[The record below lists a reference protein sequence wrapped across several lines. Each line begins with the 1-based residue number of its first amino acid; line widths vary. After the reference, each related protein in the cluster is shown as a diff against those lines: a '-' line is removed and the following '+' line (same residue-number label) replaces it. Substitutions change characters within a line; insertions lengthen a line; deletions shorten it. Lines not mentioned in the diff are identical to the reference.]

1 MTFVTSKSDVQVG
14 KPESAESAYFQPD
27 RQVLVFFPTYNEA
40 GNVAR
45 LIRTVLQYVPRAHVL
60 VVDDASPDGTGEIL
74 DGLAEELPQLKVIHR
89 PGKLGLG
96 SAHKLAMLYARDA
109 NFDVLITMDAD
120 FSHHPRYLPQF
131 LALLENAD
139 FVTGSRYMHGGR
151 SDYGFGRM
159 LISRTANLMAKMAVG
174 LPLEENTTMY
184 RGFTLPL
191 LRRLNVRAIRSEG
204 YSFAVESLHQVA
216 QITDRLVEFPIH
228 FENRATGASKIS
240 ETEIYKAVLTIHRL
254 ALGRLFRRRAR
265 ATEPDGEILA
275 CNVCSGT
282 QHLEIYPPKVAS
294 RGHSLRDASPYS
306 CATHSS
312 RSHGQILR
320 CLRCGLVFMRP
331 SHSKDELV
339 GEYRDAVDPVYLENI
354 AAREATFERNLAD
367 VRRFIGNGDRVLEI
381 GSYCGAFLKVA
392 REAGLDIV
400 GLEPSV
406 WAARAS
412 AAVTDAEVVCGT
424 LDDLVPEGRRF
435 DTVVAW
441 DVLEHFADPAGE
453 LRKIH
458 ALLPE
463 SGTLL
468 FSTLMID
475 NWFPKVAG
483 EHWPWLMDMH
493 LYYFTEATIRNVLK
507 ETGFEI
513 VESQKYTHIVTLE
526 YLLSKLGTLGVP
538 AAAALATAASNFD
551 FAKTQIPFRFGD
563 IKLFVCR
570 KIAEPPA
577 RSVTR
582 ITAPGD
588 PLHAARVA
596 E

>member
-1 MTFVTSKSDVQVG
+1 
-14 KPESAESAYFQPD
+14 
-27 RQVLVFFPTYNEA
+27 
-40 GNVAR
+40 
-45 LIRTVLQYVPRAHVL
+45 
-60 VVDDASPDGTGEIL
+60 
-74 DGLAEELPQLKVIHR
+74 
-89 PGKLGLG
+89 
-96 SAHKLAMLYARDA
+96 
-109 NFDVLITMDAD
+109 
-120 FSHHPRYLPQF
+120 
-131 LALLENAD
+131 
-139 FVTGSRYMHGGR
+139 
-151 SDYGFGRM
+151 
-159 LISRTANLMAKMAVG
+159 
-174 LPLEENTTMY
+174 
-184 RGFTLPL
+184 
-191 LRRLNVRAIRSEG
+191 
-204 YSFAVESLHQVA
+204 
-216 QITDRLVEFPIH
+216 
-228 FENRATGASKIS
+228 
-240 ETEIYKAVLTIHRL
+240 
-254 ALGRLFRRRAR
+254 
-265 ATEPDGEILA
+265 
-275 CNVCSGT
+275 
-282 QHLEIYPPKVAS
+282 
-294 RGHSLRDASPYS
+294 
-306 CATHSS
+306 
-312 RSHGQILR
+312 
-320 CLRCGLVFMRP
+320 MRP

-367 VRRFIGNGDRVLEI
+367 VRRFIGAGDRVLEI

-412 AAVTDAEVVCGT
+412 AAITDAEVVCGT
-424 LDDLVPEGRRF
+424 LDDLAPEGRRF

-463 SGTLL
+463 NGTLL

-513 VESQKYTHIVTLE
+513 VESQRYTHIVTLE

-538 AAAALATAASNFD
+538 AAAALATAASSFA

-570 KIAEPPA
+570 KIAEAPA

-582 ITAPGD
+582 ITAPSD
-588 PLHAARVA
+588 ETHDVRVA